1 MNLSQQLINGLV
13 LGHAY
18 ALVAIGWTLLLG
30 VARLVNFGH
39 GQMYMLG
46 AFVTWWA
53 VTKAGVPYALA
64 LPIAM
69 CVGALFGVI
78 MQRVMLKAT
87 MEQNLV
93 SIMIMT
99 LGFGYVFS
107 GGAALVFGSTGE
119 ILDTALSRQ
128 EITMGDLWMT
138 WQDAAIIFA
147 AILVFISL
155 KWVLDGTRIGRLVR
169 MVAEDPK
176 LAMLA
181 GVNVRRVYYGVF
193 AFEGAAVAFAAGMVA
208 PRTPILTSMGFD
220 EVIMTFVV
228 VVLGGIGSVT
238 GSYFAGI
245 ALGLFTALF
254 GALVSPAYTTA
265 AAFLVLIA
273 LLVLRPGGLSAG
285 SAGGVH

>member
-13 LGHAY
+13 MGHAY

-87 MEQNLV
+87 LEQNLV

-119 ILDTALSRQ
+119 ILDTALSRR
-128 EITMGDLWMT
+128 EITAGDLWMT

-238 GSYFAGI
+238 GSYLAGI

>member
-13 LGHAY
+13 MGHAY

-87 MEQNLV
+87 LEQNLV

-128 EITMGDLWMT
+128 EITVGDLWMT

-238 GSYFAGI
+238 GSYLAGI

>member
-69 CVGALFGVI
+69 AIGALFGLL

-87 MEQNLV
+87 FEQNLV

-99 LGFGYVFS
+99 LGFGYVLQ
-107 GGAALVFGSTGE
+107 GGAALVFGSTGQ
-119 ILDTALSRQ
+119 ILDTALSRN
-128 EITMGDLWMT
+128 EIKLGELWLTQQDL
-138 WQDAAIIFA
+138 AIVLV
-147 AILVFISL
+147 AIAVFVGL
-155 KWVLDGTRIGRLVR
+155 KWLLDGTRVGRLVR

-176 LAMLA
+176 LAQLA

-208 PRTPILTSMGFD
+208 PRTPILTSMGFE

-238 GSYFAGI
+238 GSYVAGV

-265 AAFLVLIA
+265 ACFLVLIA
-273 LLVLRPGGLSAG
+273 VLVLRPGGLGAG
-285 SAGGVH
+285 STAGVH

>member
-1 MNLSQQLINGLV
+1 LV
-13 LGHAY
+13 MGHAY

-53 VTKAGVPYALA
+53 VVKAGVPYALA

-69 CVGALFGVI
+69 ACGALLGAL
-78 MQRVMLKAT
+78 MQRVMLRAT
-87 MEQNLV
+87 FEQNLV

-99 LGFGYVFS
+99 LGFGYVIH
-107 GGAALVFGSTGE
+107 GAAALVFGSTGQ
-119 ILDTALSRQ
+119 ILDTAMSRH
-128 EITMGDLWMT
+128 EFTFGDLWLT
-138 WQDAAIIFA
+138 GQDLAIVIAAIV
-147 AILVFISL
+147 VFL
-155 KWVLDGTRIGRLVR
+155 GLRGVLDGTRLGRLVR

-176 LAMLA
+176 LAQLS
-181 GVNVRRVYYGVF
+181 GVDVRRVYYGVF

-228 VVLGGIGSVT
+228 VVFGGIGSVK
-238 GSYFAGI
+238 GSYFAGV

-273 LLVLRPGGLSAG
+273 LLVLRPGGLGAG
-285 SAGGVH
+285 ATGGVH